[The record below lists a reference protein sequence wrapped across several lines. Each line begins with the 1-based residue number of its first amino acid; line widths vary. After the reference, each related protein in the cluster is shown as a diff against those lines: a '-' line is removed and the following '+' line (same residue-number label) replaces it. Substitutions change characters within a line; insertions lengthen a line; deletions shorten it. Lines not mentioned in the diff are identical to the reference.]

1 MSAPLSR
8 SEFGVTEQYVYLN
21 HAAAGVLPASSVAAI
36 EKFVRAHADAGVLG
50 TFPHDLQM
58 PEYRSKIGA
67 FIGASG
73 SEIAM
78 LPNTGAGANTVALGI
93 DWKPGDEVVLC
104 DNEFPANVI
113 PWLGLRR
120 RGVEVRLLQAGE
132 ERPSTALGMTR
143 LTPER
148 LRQQLSPR
156 TRVVAVSWVSYADGY
171 RHDLAGLA
179 AAAHE
184 AGALLCVDA
193 IQGLGVLPLDVRS
206 LGVDALYAGAG
217 KWMLGLH
224 GAAFLYV
231 SRALSERLEVAMP
244 GWRSLENMWDFHN
257 YEQPFS
263 GDALR
268 FESGTPNLLGALSL
282 VCAIDLFE
290 RSGPQAIAD
299 HVLALTDRLYE
310 GLAAVGADVFTLR
323 GPSCSSGIVTFRV
336 PGIDSIALG
345 RALERQG
352 IVTTYRNGGI
362 RVSPHGYNT
371 AEEIEA
377 VVDAVA
383 RHTRAKVPV

>member
-1 MSAPLSR
+1 MSTPLSR
-8 SEFGVTEQYVYLN
+8 SEFGVTQQYVYLN
-21 HAAAGVLPASSVAAI
+21 HAAAGVLPASTVAAI
-36 EKFVRAHADAGVLG
+36 EQFVRAHATGGVLG
-50 TFPHDLQM
+50 TFPYDLQM
-58 PEYRSKIGA
+58 TEYRSKIGG

-73 SEIAM
+73 SEIAT
-78 LPNTGAGANTVALGI
+78 LLNTGAGANTVALGI
-93 DWKPGDEVVLC
+93 DWKPADEVVLC
-104 DNEFPANVI
+104 DDEFPANVI

-120 RGVEVRLLQAGE
+120 RGVDVRLIPTRE
-132 ERPSTALGMTR
+132 ER

-148 LRQQLSPR
+148 LRRELSPR

-193 IQGLGVLPLDVRS
+193 IQGLGVFPLDVKA

-231 SRALSERLEVAMP
+231 SRSLAERLEVAMP
-244 GWRSLENMWDFHN
+244 GWRSLADMWDFHN

-263 GDALR
+263 PDVLR
-268 FESGTPNLLGALSL
+268 FESGTPNLLGTLSL

-290 RSGPQAIAD
+290 RSGRQAVAD
-299 HVLALTDRLYE
+299 HVLALTDRLCE
-310 GLAAVGADVFTLR
+310 GLAALEAEFSTLR
-323 GPSCSSGIVTFRV
+323 GRSCSSGIVTFSI
-336 PGIDSIALG
+336 PGLDSIVLG
-345 RALERQG
+345 RALESQG
-352 IVTTYRNGGI
+352 IVTTYRTGGI

-371 AEEIEA
+371 AEEID
-377 VVDAVA
+377 VIVNAVA
-383 RHTRAKVPV
+383 RQARAKVPV

>member
-1 MSAPLSR
+1 MSTPLPR
-8 SEFGVTEQYVYLN
+8 SEFGVTQQYVYLN
-21 HAAAGVLPASSVAAI
+21 HAAAGVLPASTVAAI
-36 EKFVRAHADAGVLG
+36 EQFVRAHASGGVLG
-50 TFPHDLQM
+50 TFPYDLQM
-58 PEYRSKIGA
+58 TEYRSKIGG

-73 SEIAM
+73 SEIAT
-78 LPNTGAGANTVALGI
+78 LLNTGAGANTVALGI
-93 DWKPGDEVVLC
+93 DWKPADEVVLC

-120 RGVEVRLLQAGE
+120 RGVDVRLIPTRE
-132 ERPSTALGMTR
+132 ER

-148 LRQQLSPR
+148 LRRELSPR

-179 AAAHE
+179 AVAHE

-193 IQGLGVLPLDVRS
+193 IQGLGVFPLDVQA

-231 SRALSERLEVAMP
+231 SRSLAERLEVAMP
-244 GWRSLENMWDFHN
+244 GWRSLADMWDFHN

-263 GDALR
+263 PDVLR
-268 FESGTPNLLGALSL
+268 FESGTPNLLGTLSL

-290 RSGPQAIAD
+290 RSGPQAISA
-299 HVLALTDRLYE
+299 HVLALTDRLCE
-310 GLAAVGADVFTLR
+310 GLAALDAEFSTLR
-323 GPSCSSGIVTFRV
+323 GRSCSSGIVTFSI
-336 PGIDSIALG
+336 PGLDSIALG
-345 RALERQG
+345 RALESQG
-352 IVTTYRNGGI
+352 IVTTYRTGGV

-371 AEEIEA
+371 AEEID
-377 VVDAVA
+377 VMVSAVA
-383 RHTRAKVPV
+383 SAVRAKVPA

>member
-1 MSAPLSR
+1 MSTPLPR
-8 SEFGVTEQYVYLN
+8 SEFGVTQQYVYLN
-21 HAAAGVLPASSVAAI
+21 HAAAGVLPASTVAAI
-36 EKFVRAHADAGVLG
+36 EQFVRAHATGGVLG
-50 TFPHDLQM
+50 TFPYDLQM
-58 PEYRSKIGA
+58 TEYRSKIGG

-73 SEIAM
+73 SEIAT
-78 LPNTGAGANTVALGI
+78 LLNTGAGANTVALGI
-93 DWKPGDEVVLC
+93 DWKPADEVVLC

-120 RGVEVRLLQAGE
+120 RGVDVRLIPTRE
-132 ERPSTALGMTR
+132 ER

-148 LRQQLSPR
+148 LRRELSPR

-193 IQGLGVLPLDVRS
+193 IQGLGVFPLDVQA

-231 SRALSERLEVAMP
+231 SRSLAERLEVAMP
-244 GWRSLENMWDFHN
+244 GWRSLADMWDFHN

-263 GDALR
+263 PDVLR
-268 FESGTPNLLGALSL
+268 FESGTPNLLGTLSL

-290 RSGPQAIAD
+290 RSGLQAISD
-299 HVLALTDRLYE
+299 HVLALTDRLCE
-310 GLAAVGADVFTLR
+310 GLAALDAEFSTLR
-323 GPSCSSGIVTFRV
+323 GRNCSSGIVTFSI
-336 PGIDSIALG
+336 PGLDSVALG
-345 RALERQG
+345 RALESQG
-352 IVTTYRNGGI
+352 IVTTYRTGGV

-371 AEEIEA
+371 AEEID
-377 VVDAVA
+377 VMVSAVA
-383 RHTRAKVPV
+383 NAVRAKVPA